1 MADSPLDKA
10 FGGLGGPQS
19 PAGAAPRPWAPPGAA
34 GPIMIDFSKPA
45 GTFKLSILEGGL
57 LGVFVTPP
65 NPEVYIELNKLPT
78 STMRKGAF
86 GVSFWD
92 LPGIQTVAASLRHE
106 VQMEPPVQDM
116 VDRWTRRCLELEY
129 VKSFAAFPDFHVP
142 GLDIDFLDFQSRG
155 VNYGVMIKNFLLGDQ
170 MGCIDGDAVINVN
183 RAGLGRRYRL
193 SDAYRRFHGLDQAN
207 WNWDKSIPTFC
218 RALCGDEFRQH
229 RVLDILDKGVR
240 PVVKVSFLSGKVLR
254 LTPDH
259 EVLTKN
265 GWKQA
270 QALRPG
276 EVVVSN
282 GIPKCASCGGSNGVV
297 ASKSAKFVGNCRS
310 CISRKLRKMPHLKSG
325 KFIDKDG
332 YVRVSGQWDH
342 HRAGPGGFVYEHI
355 LVIEKKLGRKV
366 LRSEHVH
373 HENEVKS
380 DNRPDNL
387 FIKTP
392 SEHNRE
398 HRGHRNLSGGR
409 AGNGGE
415 VLFTP
420 KEDAVVSV
428 FPDGE
433 THVYDVVMAAPHHNF
448 VANGIVVHNCGK
460 SIIMLGILFTLRQM
474 LGGRIETMILAPT
487 SVVGDWHK
495 KFQKF
500 AKTEIAVADG
510 SPARRQ
516 KAYESKPEFLV
527 LSYDAFGRDAARI
540 IREFRPKAIVPDEAQ
555 RITNRKSNT
564 AKKII
569 DFVDIVQPQF
579 RIPMSGS
586 PINNR
591 ADDIWPI
598 LHLINPGLAGPAK
611 KFEGRYLKSKP
622 IWKRGDDGKATIM
635 KIEYGSEGK
644 KKSFTPMRLESLDP
658 RKPDEAKIL
667 DELRMKIAPHL
678 IRRLKKDV
686 LKDLPPK
693 FHERLDIT
701 LGTKERKVYEELQ
714 ARFAEAM
721 AGVHDEDAN
730 GAETTFLSWFTKAQ
744 QICSSL
750 EITSDGDESSKI
762 KELKHFVEDH
772 AGDEKIIIFSRFHE
786 MTKIVCRELKAY
798 SPLHLHGGIPQNK
811 RQPLVDA
818 FQEKDE
824 HRLFVSTLKA
834 GGVGLT
840 LTAATIVA
848 RLDRWVAPTANEQAE
863 DRAHRIGVKSAV
875 TVVDFVVTD
884 SIEERILEM
893 LDKKLRMIASLI
905 SADSAD
911 DGEME
916 ERKVVRALFRKRDM
930 LNLI

>member
-116 VDRWTRRCLELEY
+116 VERWTRRCLELEY

-142 GLDIDFLDFQSRG
+142 GLDIDFLDFQARG

-170 MGCIDGDAVINVN
+170 MG
-183 RAGLGRRYRL
+183 
-193 SDAYRRFHGLDQAN
+193 
-207 WNWDKSIPTFC
+207 T
-218 RALCGDEFRQH
+218 
-229 RVLDILDKGVR
+229 
-240 PVVKVSFLSGKVLR
+240 
-254 LTPDH
+254 
-259 EVLTKN
+259 
-265 GWKQA
+265 
-270 QALRPG
+270 
-276 EVVVSN
+276 
-282 GIPKCASCGGSNGVV
+282 
-297 ASKSAKFVGNCRS
+297 
-310 CISRKLRKMPHLKSG
+310 
-325 KFIDKDG
+325 
-332 YVRVSGQWDH
+332 
-342 HRAGPGGFVYEHI
+342 
-355 LVIEKKLGRKV
+355 
-366 LRSEHVH
+366 
-373 HENEVKS
+373 
-380 DNRPDNL
+380 
-387 FIKTP
+387 
-392 SEHNRE
+392 
-398 HRGHRNLSGGR
+398 
-409 AGNGGE
+409 
-415 VLFTP
+415 
-420 KEDAVVSV
+420 
-428 FPDGE
+428 
-433 THVYDVVMAAPHHNF
+433 
-448 VANGIVVHNCGK
+448 GK
-460 SIIMLGILFTLRQM
+460 SIQMLGILFTLRQM

-495 KFQKF
+495 KFFKF

-527 LSYDAFGRDAARI
+527 LSYDAFSRDAARI

-591 ADDIWPI
+591 ADDIWPV

-721 AGVHDEDAN
+721 AGVHDEDVN
-730 GAETTFLSWFTKAQ
+730 GVETTFLSWFTKAQ

-750 EITSDGDESSKI
+750 EITGDGDESSKI

-798 SPLHLHGGIPQNK
+798 EPLHLHGGIPQNK

-916 ERKVVRALFRKRDM
+916 ERKVVRALLRKRDM